1 MKLIYPTIIYLM
13 CAGILHAQPRF
24 VPDVEIRKLGEVVFQ
39 HPKRVVFGFTNKG
52 NQPLVITS
60 AKPSCGCMDVT
71 FPKEAVPAGMGGEI
85 SVVYDAG
92 ILGTFYKDV
101 EVFTN
106 ASETPVYLTIQGSV
120 VTEVKDVGQD
130 FPIDLGNVQIE
141 TNYLEFDDVHKGEH
155 PVLELSLINKEHTAF
170 RPELMH
176 LPAYLSAQYV
186 PENVPAGKRGTV
198 RLMLD
203 SDKLPQM
210 GLNKTS
216 VYFSRY
222 MGDKISDAN
231 EIQVSAVLLPDFSQ
245 MTPEEMENAPQLD
258 LAESKVSFGPWARK
272 SRQTHTILVFNKGK
286 SDLRFEQVQV
296 FNDAVSVS
304 LGNRVLKPGAG
315 TKLRV
320 SVTRKYLKR
329 SKARPRVLLI
339 TNDPA
344 KPKAVVN
351 IEVEP

>member
-339 TNDPA
+339 TNDPTQ
-344 KPKAVVN
+344 PKAVVN

>member
-1 MKLIYPTIIYLM
+1 M
-13 CAGILHAQPRF
+13 R
-24 VPDVEIRKLGEVVFQ
+24 
-39 HPKRVVFGFTNKG
+39 
-52 NQPLVITS
+52 
-60 AKPSCGCMDVT
+60 
-71 FPKEAVPAGMGGEI
+71 
-85 SVVYDAG
+85 
-92 ILGTFYKDV
+92 
-101 EVFTN
+101 
-106 ASETPVYLTIQGSV
+106 
-120 VTEVKDVGQD
+120 
-130 FPIDLGNVQIE
+130 IE

-155 PVLELSLINKEHTAF
+155 PVLEFSLINKEHTAF

-186 PENVPAGKRGTV
+186 PENVPPGKRGVV

-258 LAESKVSFGPWARK
+258 LAESKVSFGPWASK

-329 SKARPRVLLI
+329 SKARPRVLRRSS
-339 TNDPA
+339 
-344 KPKAVVN
+344 
-351 IEVEP
+351 